1 MIKVA
6 IVGTISN
13 VETVLRSDL
22 SQIIN
27 ALTDLNV
34 SDIFLVE
41 SDSDDQTSTLLMDL
55 EEKYSN
61 LKYVRLGKLKN
72 KIPNRIDRIRYC
84 RNQYVHWLRENYV
97 TKLWDYVIVV
107 DLDGMNNK
115 IKATAINSTIRST
128 IMWDA
133 VFANQKYG
141 YYDIYALRH
150 ATWMPYDCFRV
161 LNIMKK
167 KLEIK
172 LSNKPIRSF
181 FLKRI
186 YFDQLRRKLI
196 YDKMLKIPKN
206 SDWIPVHSAFGG
218 LAIYRTELLLKNDY
232 SVIYEK
238 GHIRSEHIDF
248 HEKCIKT
255 NFKLYI
261 NPRLINSNYNEY
273 NINKNIFI
281 RQSRSIYYEL
291 QKKFAKIKLKRKE
304 KYASCA

>member
-22 SQIIN
+22 SQMIN

-34 SDIFLVE
+34 TDIFLVE
-41 SDSDDQTSTLLMDL
+41 SDSDDQTSTLLVEL
-55 EEKYSN
+55 GRKYSN
-61 LKYVRLGKLKN
+61 LKYIKLGKLKHQ
-72 KIPNRIDRIRYC
+72 IPNRIDRIRYC

-97 TKLWDYVIVV
+97 IKLWDYVIVV
-107 DLDGMNNK
+107 DLDGMNK
-115 IKATAINSTIRST
+115 RIDAVAINSCFLST
-128 IMWDA
+128 ISWDA

-161 LNIMKK
+161 LNIMKQ
-167 KLEIK
+167 KLQVK
-172 LSNKPIRSF
+172 LLTKPIRAF
-181 FLKRI
+181 LLKRI

-206 SDWIPVHSAFGG
+206 SDWIQVDSAFGG
-218 LAIYRTELLLKNDY
+218 LAIYRTELFLKNDY
-232 SVIYEK
+232 SIIYEK

-261 NPRLINSNYNEY
+261 NPKLINSNYNEY
-273 NINKNIFI
+273 NVNKNIFI
-281 RQSRSIYYEL
+281 RQSRAIFYEL
-291 QKKFAKIKLKRKE
+291 KNKFAKIK
-304 KYASCA
+304 